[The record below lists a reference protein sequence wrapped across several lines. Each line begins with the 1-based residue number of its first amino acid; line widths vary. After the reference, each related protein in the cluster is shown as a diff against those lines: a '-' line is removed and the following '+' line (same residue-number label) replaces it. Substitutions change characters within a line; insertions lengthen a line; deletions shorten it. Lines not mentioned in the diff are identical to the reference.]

1 MIDEIKRSDTPKDH
15 LINEIIEEEWLMFD
29 QVENEGGRAG
39 CQDDAWTFYAMRYSQ
54 HSAFSEKT
62 LESYRQDL
70 RQARQEGRNLLTEK
84 YAYMMEFT
92 QPDYF
97 DEKLRPYLPPVSS
110 EKEELVD
117 QIANLSLRFERE
129 FQQAYPAFAAAGRPL
144 TGTGGRDVSFHIYT
158 IGELKTYSVRTLR
171 YYLEDMRKTAD
182 ERENTAFRVH
192 RTTAGFYGYQTL
204 EEAEAALNITRFAP

>member
-1 MIDEIKRSDTPKDH
+1 MREEIKRKDTPKDQ
-15 LINEIIEEEWLMFD
+15 LINDIIEREWHMFD

-39 CQDDAWTFYAMRYSQ
+39 CQDDEWTFYAMRYSQ
-54 HSAFSEKT
+54 HSAFSAET

-70 RQARQEGRNLLTEK
+70 EQARQEGRNLLTEK

-97 DEKLRPYLPPVSS
+97 DKNLKPYLPSISP

-117 QIANLSLRFERE
+117 RIANLSIRFEQE
-129 FQQAYPAFAAAGRPL
+129 FEQAYPAFAAAGRPL
-144 TGTGGRDVSFHIYT
+144 TGTDGRDVSFHIYT

-171 YYLEDMRKTAD
+171 SYLEDMRKTAD
-182 ERENTAFRVH
+182 SQENTAFRIH
-192 RTTAGFYGYQTL
+192 RTTAGFYGYKTL
-204 EEAEAALNITRFAP
+204 EEAEVRLSQKSI

>member
-1 MIDEIKRSDTPKDH
+1 MREEIKRKDTPKDQ
-15 LINEIIEEEWLMFD
+15 LINDIIEREWHMFD

-39 CQDDAWTFYAMRYSQ
+39 CQDDEWTFYAMRYSQ
-54 HSAFSEKT
+54 HSAFST
-62 LESYRQDL
+62 AMLESYRQDL
-70 RQARQEGRNLLTEK
+70 EQAQQEGRNLLTEK

-92 QPDYF
+92 EPDYF
-97 DEKLRPYLPPVSS
+97 DKNLKPYLPSISP

-117 QIANLSLRFERE
+117 RIANLSIRFEQE
-129 FQQAYPAFAAAGRPL
+129 FEQVYPAFAAAGRPL

-171 YYLEDMRKTAD
+171 LYLEDMRKTG
-182 ERENTAFRVH
+182 EEQENIAFHIH

-204 EEAEAALNITRFAP
+204 EDAEASLAEKA